1 MKIKKLKRTRK
12 ALLYFQTVHGI
23 RPPFTVLADGTFIQ
37 ASIAQRISLKDELEK
52 VLGAKVIVSVTD
64 AIVAELRALGEPFAA
79 AAIVARKLQRI
90 SLPSGPSRVI
100 SDAILHALDG
110 GNPHKLCIATEDERL
125 QARLRKLACVPLI
138 RISRGS
144 VVIERAADATYA
156 SVAGL
161 PLTPPV
167 ALATDTPAKPALK
180 RKFTKEAN
188 PLSCKPRKVPKPSER
203 EAGRAAGG
211 ASGAAGSALKAHT
224 PPVAASSKPPRKRQ
238 RRRGPGGGAG
248 AVAGDARELD

>member
-1 MKIKKLKRTRK
+1 MKIKRLKRTRK

-52 VLGAKVIVSVTD
+52 VLGAKVIVAVTD

-90 SLPSGPSRVI
+90 NLPSGTSRVI

-138 RISRGS
+138 RISRGA
-144 VVIERAADATYA
+144 VVIERAADATYGPA
-156 SVAGL
+156 AGM
-161 PLTPPV
+161 PLTPP
-167 ALATDTPAKPALK
+167 ATLATDKPAKPALK
-180 RKFTKEAN
+180 RKFTKAAN
-188 PLSCKPRKVPKPSER
+188 PLSCKPRKVSKPSGR

-211 ASGAAGSALKAHT
+211 PSGASGSAIKADAL
-224 PPVAASSKPPRKRQ
+224 PVAASSKPPRKRQ
-238 RRRGPGGGAG
+238 RRRGSAGGGA
-248 AVAGDARELD
+248 ADTASDA